1 MSRKIS
7 HSLVSGRAGAG
18 TQGQGLKIEWGSTEP
33 GRLHWLDVGE
43 KSLESVWYGQRGVFA
58 QTAATNKDRI
68 QYITIASTG
77 NSTDF
82 GNMTADK
89 QGGNGCAGNGRGI
102 IFGGGYP
109 SVNVIQYLTIANTGN
124 ASDFGDMI
132 QNNYNGGALSDG
144 LRGVHAGGDGIDA
157 EVDIIE
163 YITIASTGNSTDF
176 GDLITAVGGGLAG
189 FCDGHRGC
197 FGGRVTGS
205 ANQNDNY
212 GVQYIT
218 VASTG
223 DSTDFGDLTVYR
235 YSVAAVENGTRGVIG
250 AGRSGGYVNTMDYV
264 TISSIGNATDFG
276 DATIA
281 VKGRGSAANGPR
293 GVFAGGLDGNNY
305 NVMDYITIAN
315 TGNATDFGD
324 LLEVASNIAGM
335 SGD

>member
-33 GRLHWLDVGE
+33 GRLHWLGVGE
-43 KSLESVWYGQRGVFA
+43 NSLQPAWYGERGVFA

-176 GDLITAVGGGLAG
+176 GNLITAVGGGLAG

-218 VASTG
+218 VATTG
-223 DSTDFGDLTVYR
+223 NATDFGDLSVTR
-235 YSVAAVENGTRGVIG
+235 YAIAAVENDTRGVIG

-264 TISSIGNATDFG
+264 TIASTGNATDFG

-281 VKGRGSAANGPR
+281 VKGRGAASNGTR
-293 GVFAGGLDGNNY
+293 GVFAGGVDGANY

-335 SGD
+335 AGD

>member
-1 MSRKIS
+1 MKKINGQP
-7 HSLVSGRAGAG
+7 VSGIETYIDTTGG
-18 TQGQGLKIEWGSTEP
+18 EVLKWDASTGKMVWE
-33 GRLHWLDVGE
+33 
-43 KSLESVWYGQRGVFA
+43 LEGGKDYTIRWYGERGVFA
-58 QTAATNKDRI
+58 QPAASNADRI
-68 QYITIASTG
+68 QYITISSTG
-77 NSTDF
+77 NSIDF
-82 GNMTADK
+82 GNMTASN
-89 QGGNGCAGNGRGI
+89 QGGNGCSNGSRGI

-124 ASDFGDMI
+124 ASDFGDMV

-144 LRGVHAGGDGIDA
+144 LRGVHAGGDGVD
-157 EVDIIE
+157 ESVDIIE

-235 YSVAAVENGTRGVIG
+235 YSLAAVENGVRGVMG

-264 TISSIGNATDFG
+264 TIASTGNATDFG

-281 VKGRGSAANGPR
+281 VKGRGPASNGTR
-293 GVFAGGLDGNNY
+293 GVFAGGLDGSNY

-315 TGNATDFGD
+315 TGNASDFGD
-324 LLEVASNIAGM
+324 LLEVTANIAGM